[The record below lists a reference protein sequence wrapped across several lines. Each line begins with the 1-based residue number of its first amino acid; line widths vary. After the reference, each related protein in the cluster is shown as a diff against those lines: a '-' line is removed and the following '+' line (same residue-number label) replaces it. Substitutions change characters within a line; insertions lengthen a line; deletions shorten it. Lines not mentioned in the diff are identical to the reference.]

1 MTYLSARPSD
11 NGGHMRATD
20 LKCARRALQQLSG
33 FETVVSLC
41 LDGAR
46 MLVALELDPDE
57 HRRRVDARVGAIT
70 STALLH
76 GIWLLPTGGAVR
88 AAALPD
94 HKVQSL
100 HAQPYVARQ
109 CGGSFERTYS
119 PPGVVRAVGFAG
131 RCVES
136 AVLRA
141 ARFTP
146 IFQRFF
152 LLDDDDLGVPLR
164 VEWEAREWGVGIAAL
179 GRGHRTKQVVPA
191 AEAVVGTPSVYRWW
205 VAELAYRRF
214 LQDSTHPVS

>member
-1 MTYLSARPSD
+1 
-11 NGGHMRATD
+11 MRMTD
-20 LKCARRALQQLSG
+20 LTCARHALQQLSG
-33 FETVVSLC
+33 FEAVVSLC

-57 HRRRVDARVGAIT
+57 HRRRLDARVGAIT

-76 GIWLLPTGGAVR
+76 GLWLLPAGGAVH

-94 HKVQSL
+94 RKVQSL
-100 HAQPYVARQ
+100 RAEPYVARQ
-109 CGGSFERTYS
+109 CGSSFERTYS

-146 IFQRFF
+146 IFQRFV
-152 LLDDDDLGVPLR
+152 LLDDDDLEIPLR
-164 VEWEAREWGVGIAAL
+164 VEWEAREWGVGIVAL

-191 AEAVVGTPSVYRWW
+191 AEAVVGIPSVYRWW

-214 LQDSTHPVS
+214 LQDRTHPVS

>member
-1 MTYLSARPSD
+1 
-11 NGGHMRATD
+11 MRTTD
-20 LKCARRALQQLSG
+20 LACARRALQQLSG

-76 GIWLLPTGGAVR
+76 GIWILPAGGAVR
-88 AAALPD
+88 VAALPD

-109 CGGSFERTYS
+109 CGSSLERTYS

-146 IFQRFF
+146 IFQRFV
-152 LLDDDDLGVPLR
+152 LLDDDGLEIPLR
-164 VEWEAREWGVGIAAL
+164 VEWEAREWGVGIVAL

-191 AEAVVGTPSVYRWW
+191 AEAVVGIPSVYRWW